1 MFKSAC
7 DAVKKSVILVAF
19 FFALGA
25 TLEIVAQ
32 FLTLEGV
39 IPVYFAYMGIIA
51 IFVGLI
57 ILVAT
62 LIAVMIPKVNQ
73 HLQACQH

>member
-7 DAVKKSVILVAF
+7 DVVTKSVILAAF
-19 FFALGA
+19 FFAIGV

-39 IPVYFAYMGIIA
+39 IPAYFAYMGIIA
-51 IFVGLI
+51 MFMGLI
-57 ILVAT
+57 ILLAT
-62 LIAVMIPKVNQ
+62 LIAVMVPKVNQ